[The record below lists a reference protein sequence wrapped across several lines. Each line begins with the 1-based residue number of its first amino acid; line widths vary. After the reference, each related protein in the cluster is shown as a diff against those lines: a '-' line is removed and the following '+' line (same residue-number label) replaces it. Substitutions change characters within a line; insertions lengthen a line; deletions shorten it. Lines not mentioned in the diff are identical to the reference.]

1 MIQIYHNSRCGKSRA
16 CLLFLTENN
25 KEVAVIDYLK
35 NPLSKSEVVG
45 LLEKLQLAPLAL
57 IRTNEKIWIAE
68 FKGKKLTND
77 QLIEAMVA
85 NPILIERPIVVK
97 GNQAV
102 IARPLENVNK
112 II

>member
-1 MIQIYHNSRCGKSRA
+1 VENQEHVCFFNRKSQRSS
-16 CLLFLTENN
+16 CDRLF
-25 KEVAVIDYLK
+25 K

-45 LLEKLQLAPLAL
+45 LLEKLQLTPLAL
-57 IRTNEKIWIAE
+57 IRTNEKIWLAE